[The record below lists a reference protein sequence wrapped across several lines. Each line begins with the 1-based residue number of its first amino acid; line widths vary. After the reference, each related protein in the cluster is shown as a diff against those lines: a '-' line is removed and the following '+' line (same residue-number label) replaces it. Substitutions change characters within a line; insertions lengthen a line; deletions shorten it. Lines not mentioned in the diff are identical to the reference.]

1 MRVLVVAGLVVG
13 AVAVP
18 AGSADAAVPTGSNP
32 ASVLARMTEAQRVGQ
47 LVMVSAAL
55 SGVTQQSKDAITRYH
70 VGSVFLAG
78 RSSAGVSSVR
88 SLVNKLQ
95 ALATPAATGGVPLL
109 VGVDQEGGQVQTLSG
124 SGFSTIPTAVKQGT
138 FSAATLRHDA
148 GVWGHQLAVAGV
160 NINLAPVLDTV
171 PANRT
176 STNQPIGRYSREYG
190 TTPSVVTTAGVNVV
204 RGMHAAGVATAVK
217 HFPGLGRASGN
228 TDTTFGVKDTVTT
241 RHDAYIGPYAA
252 ATGSA
257 DAEVVMVS
265 SATYT
270 RIDSAHRAV
279 FSPTVLHGMLRQ
291 DLGFTGVIMT
301 DSIDAVALRDLTPAQ
316 RAINFINAGG
326 DLVLTTNSSDVA
338 SMVPAMVARANSS
351 SSFRAKV
358 DASALRV
365 LIAKQRV
372 GVVAGGI
379 AAAANGSRLFV
390 AEQTAKHG
398 IDLYTRTGGSWSAP
412 KQIATDAGRAPAL
425 TRLPGTAGVEVA
437 KVTTA
442 GRVAVAG
449 YKPGQSSVSWTSVGG
464 VPTSPPAV
472 AAAPGGR
479 IAVAVRNGAWGISVR
494 DFTPAGGWSGWAK
507 LGGAFDGTAPALTY
521 LPNGDL
527 AVYALAQTQAVLR
540 NVRHAGRWSGWS
552 SQGSVGDSGIAAAIN
567 TASGATTL
575 FARGRNETLVTRK
588 VGSGG
593 WSTLSGV
600 RPAATPTATRAPGV
614 ITVVAETRT
623 GRLRLATNTSS
634 GWSSWALLPFD

>member
-1 MRVLVVAGLVVG
+1 MRALVVAGLLAG
-13 AVAVP
+13 AMAVP
-18 AGSADAAVPTGSNP
+18 TAGAEAAVPTGSNP
-32 ASVLARMTEAQRVGQ
+32 ASVLARMTEAQKVGQ

-55 SGVTQQSKDAITRYH
+55 SGVTQQTRDSITRYH
-70 VGSVFLAG
+70 VGSVFLSG

-95 ALATPAATGGVPLL
+95 ALATPAATSGVPLL

-124 SGFSTIPTAVKQGT
+124 SGFSTIPTAVRQGT

-148 GVWGHQLAVAGV
+148 GVWGRQLAAAGV

-171 PANRT
+171 PASRT
-176 STNQPIGRYSREYG
+176 STNQPIGRYQREYG

-228 TDTTFGVKDTVTT
+228 TDTAFGVKDTVTT
-241 RHDAYIGPYAA
+241 RHDAYINPYAA
-252 ATGSA
+252 GTGTA

-279 FSPTVLHGMLRQ
+279 FSPTVLHGMLRA

-301 DSIDAVALRDLTPAQ
+301 DSIDGAALRDLTPAQ

-326 DLVLTTNSSDVA
+326 DLVLTTNPADVA
-338 SMVPAMVARANSS
+338 SMVPAMLSKANSD

-365 LIAKQRV
+365 LIAKQRL
-372 GVVAGGI
+372 GLVAGGI

-390 AEQTAKHG
+390 AEQTARHG
-398 IDLYTRTGGSWSAP
+398 IDLYTRSGGTWSGP
-412 KQIATDAGRAPAL
+412 MQIATDAGRAPAL

-442 GRVAVAG
+442 ARVAVAR
-449 YKPGQSSVSWTSVGG
+449 YLPGQSSPSWTSVGG
-464 VPTSPPAV
+464 TPTSPPGV
-472 AAAPGGR
+472 AAAAGGR
-479 IAVAVRNGAWGISVR
+479 VAVAVRNGTWGISVR

-540 NVRHAGRWSGWS
+540 DVRHAGRWSGWS
-552 SQGSVGDSGIAAAIN
+552 SLGTVGDSGIAAAIN
-567 TASGATTL
+567 TASGATNL
-575 FARGRNETLVTRK
+575 YARGRNETLVTRK
-588 VGSGG
+588 VGSGS

-600 RPAATPTATRAPGV
+600 RPVATPTATRAPGV
-614 ITVVAETRT
+614 VTVIAEVRT
-623 GRLRLATNTSS
+623 GRLRLAANTSS
-634 GWSSWALLPFD
+634 GWSSWALPPFD

>member
-1 MRVLVVAGLVVG
+1 MRAAVVAGLVTG
-13 AVAVP
+13 AIVSP
-18 AGSADAAVPTGSNP
+18 AISSQAAAPTGDN
-32 ASVLARMTEAQRVGQ
+32 AYNVLARMTEAQRVGQ

-55 SGVTQQSKDAITRYH
+55 SGVTQQTKDAVTRYH

-88 SLVNKLQ
+88 STVSKLQ
-95 ALATPAATGGVPLL
+95 ALATPAATSGVPLL

-124 SGFSTIPTAVKQGT
+124 SGFSTIPTALKQGT
-138 FSAATLRHDA
+138 YSAATLRHDA
-148 GVWGHQLAVAGV
+148 GIWGGQLAAAGV

-176 STNQPIGRYSREYG
+176 STNQPIGRYQREYG
-190 TTPSVVTTAGVNVV
+190 TTPSVVSAAGMSVV
-204 RGMHAAGVATAVK
+204 RGMHAAGVATAIK

-228 TDTTFGVKDTVTT
+228 TDTATGVKDTITT
-241 RHDAYIGPYAA
+241 RHDAYINPYAA
-252 ATGSA
+252 AISSA

-279 FSPTVLHGMLRQ
+279 FSPTVLHGMLRS

-301 DSIDAVALRDLTPAQ
+301 DSIDAAALRDLTPAR

-326 DLVLTTNSSDVA
+326 DLVLTTNPSDVS
-338 SMVPAMVARANSS
+338 SMVPAMLSKANSD

-365 LIAKQRV
+365 LIAKQRR
-372 GVVAGGI
+372 GLVAGGI
-379 AAAANGSRLFV
+379 ATAANGSRLFV
-390 AEQTAKHG
+390 AEHTAKHG
-398 IDLYTRTGGSWSAP
+398 IDLYTRNGSTWSGP
-412 KQIATDAGRAPAL
+412 TQIDTDTARTPAM
-425 TRLPGTAGVEVA
+425 TRLPGTAGVEIA

-442 GRVAVAG
+442 GRVAVAA
-449 YKPGQSSVSWTSVGG
+449 YQPGQSSVSWTAIGG
-464 VPTSPPAV
+464 VPTSPPGV
-472 AAAPGGR
+472 AAASGGR
-479 IAVAVRNGAWGISVR
+479 VAVAVRNGGWGISVR
-494 DFTPAGGWSGWAK
+494 DRTSSGWGAWTK
-507 LGGAFDGTAPALTY
+507 LGGAFDGTAPTLTY

-527 AVYALAQTQAVLR
+527 AVYALAQTQAVDR
-540 NVRHAGRWSGWS
+540 NVRHAGKWSGWS
-552 SQGSVGDSGIAAAIN
+552 SLGVVGESGLAAAIN
-567 TASGATTL
+567 TASGSTDL
-575 FARGRNETLVTRK
+575 FARGHNETLVTRR

-614 ITVVAETRT
+614 VTVVAEMRT
-623 GRLRLATNTSS
+623 GRLRLATHTSS

>member
-1 MRVLVVAGLVVG
+1 MRAVVVVG
-13 AVAVP
+13 MLVGVTALP
-18 AGSADAAVPTGSNP
+18 TGSAAAAVPTGSNP
-32 ASVLARMTEAQRVGQ
+32 AGVLARMTEAQRVGQ

-55 SGVTQQSKDAITRYH
+55 SGVTQQSKDAVTRYH

-78 RSSAGVSSVR
+78 RSSAGVNSVR
-88 SLVNKLQ
+88 SMVNKLQ
-95 ALATPAATGGVPLL
+95 ALATSAATGGVPLL

-138 FSAATLRHDA
+138 FAAATLRHDA
-148 GVWGHQLAVAGV
+148 GVWGRQLAAAGV
-160 NINLAPVLDTV
+160 SINLAPVLDTV
-171 PANRT
+171 PASRR

-228 TDTTFGVKDTVTT
+228 TDTAFGVKDTQTT
-241 RHDAYIGPYAA
+241 RHDAYINPYAA
-252 ATGSA
+252 ATGAA

-270 RIDSAHRAV
+270 RIDAAHRAV
-279 FSPTVLHGMLRQ
+279 FSPTVLHGMLRS
-291 DLGFTGVIMT
+291 DLRFTGVIMT
-301 DSIDAVALRDLTPAQ
+301 DSIDAAALKDLTPAQ

-326 DLVLTTNSSDVA
+326 DLVLTTNPADVA
-338 SMVPAMVARANSS
+338 SMVPAMLSRANSD

-379 AAAANGSRLFV
+379 ATAANGNRLFV

-398 IDLYTRTGGSWSAP
+398 IDLYTRSGNSWSAP
-412 KQIATDAGRAPAL
+412 THIDSDAARTPAL
-425 TRLPGTAGVEVA
+425 VRLPGTAGIEVA
-437 KVTTA
+437 KVTA
-442 GRVAVAG
+442 ANRVAVAA
-449 YKPGQSSVSWTSVGG
+449 YQPGQSSLSWQHLGG
-464 VPTSPPAV
+464 TPTSPPAV
-472 AAAPGGR
+472 ATAGGGR
-479 IAVAVRNGAWGISVR
+479 LAVAVRNASWGISVR
-494 DFTPAGGWSGWAK
+494 DFTPAGGWSGWTS

-521 LPNGDL
+521 LPSGDL
-527 AVYALAQTQAVLR
+527 AVYALAQTQVVFR
-540 NVRHAGRWSGWS
+540 NVRHAGKWSGWS

-567 TASGATTL
+567 TASGATSL
-575 FARGRNETLVTRK
+575 YARGRNETLVERK

-593 WSTLSGV
+593 WSAVAGV
-600 RPAATPTATRAPGV
+600 RPVAGPTATRAPGV
-614 ITVVAETRT
+614 ITVIAEVRS
-623 GRLRLATNTSS
+623 GLLRLATRTSS
-634 GWSSWALLPFD
+634 GWSSWTTLPFD

>member
-1 MRVLVVAGLVVG
+1 MRPVVVAGLV
-13 AVAVP
+13 A
-18 AGSADAAVPTGSNP
+18 AGIVMPTMSANAAVPSGSNP

-70 VGSVFLAG
+70 VGSVFLSG

-88 SLVNKLQ
+88 SRVTKLQ
-95 ALATPAATGGVPLL
+95 SLATPAATSGVPLL

-148 GVWGHQLAVAGV
+148 GVWGRQLAAAGV

-176 STNQPIGRYSREYG
+176 STNQPIGRYQREYG
-190 TTPSVVTTAGVNVV
+190 TTPSIVTTAGVNVV
-204 RGMHAAGVATAVK
+204 RGMHAAGVATAAK

-228 TDTTFGVKDTVTT
+228 TDTAFGVKDTVTT
-241 RHDAYIGPYAA
+241 RHDAYINPYAA

-279 FSPTVLHGMLRQ
+279 FSPTVLHGMLRA

-301 DSIDAVALRDLTPAQ
+301 DSIDGAALRDLTPAQ

-326 DLVLTTNSSDVA
+326 DLVLTTNPSDVA
-338 SMVPAMVARANSS
+338 SMVPAMLSKANSD
-351 SSFRAKV
+351 SSFRTKV
-358 DASALRV
+358 DASALSV
-365 LIAKQRV
+365 LIPKQRV

-398 IDLYTRTGGSWSAP
+398 LDLYTRSGSSWSGP

-425 TRLPGTAGVEVA
+425 TRLPGTAGVELA

-442 GRVAVAG
+442 ARVAVAR
-449 YKPGQSSVSWTSVGG
+449 YLPGQSSLSWTGVGG
-464 VPTSPPAV
+464 TPTSPPAV

-479 IAVAVRNGAWGISVR
+479 IAVAVRNGTWGVSVR

-527 AVYALAQTQAVLR
+527 AVYALAQTQVVLR
-540 NVRHAGRWSGWS
+540 NVRHAGKWSGWS
-552 SQGSVGDSGIAAAIN
+552 SLGTVGDSGIAGAIN
-567 TASGATTL
+567 TTSGATNL
-575 FARGRNETLVTRK
+575 YARGRNETLVTRK
-588 VGSGG
+588 VGSGS

-600 RPAATPTATRAPGV
+600 RPVATPTATRAPGV
-614 ITVVAETRT
+614 ITVIAEART